1 MPWLVLIIK
10 RRCSRRNFNFVFPLD
25 CTNGDVRL
33 IGGNSFN
40 EGIIEVCINGD
51 WVTICDNT
59 WDTKD
64 AIVACRQL
72 NLPTKGW

>member
-1 MPWLVLIIK
+1 M
-10 RRCSRRNFNFVFPLD
+10 
-25 CTNGDVRL
+25 NGDVRL

-40 EGIIEVCINGD
+40 EGIIEVCSGGN
-51 WVTICDNT
+51 WVTTCDNT